1 MLINRRSFITA
12 TIAGAALLS
21 MALPATAQT
30 KINLSEVYPEGNFM
44 TQNAIAFAKAVN
56 EATKGRVVIEVKAG
70 GALGFKGPEQLNA
83 VGDGLVAMADILTSQ
98 QQGVEPLL
106 GTETIPF
113 LISNY
118 DDLRALHAVL
128 RPKYDEVAARNDQKI
143 LYMTPSPL
151 QYIYLKTVVKDVNG
165 LRGIKIRGAD
175 KTTVDIWN
183 SVGMA
188 GVQIP
193 FAELIPALASGRV
206 ESVST
211 SATTGVD
218 SKFWEFMKY
227 IYPTNHTWS
236 SNMVTINIDT
246 WNKLPP
252 EDQKIISKL
261 AVEMEPGFWEVSR
274 QADLDALKIMKEH
287 GMEMVEIPESM
298 MTAIRERAAPM
309 QEEFLNRVPDA
320 RPVVEKYLLSIGR
333 K

>member
-1 MLINRRSFITA
+1 MLINRRTFIA
-12 TIAGAALLS
+12 ASIGAALLAS
-21 MALPATAQT
+21 AVPATAAT
-30 KINLSEVYPEGNFM
+30 TLNLSELYPEGNFM
-44 TQNAIAFAKAVN
+44 TQNAIAFAAAVKD
-56 EATKGRVVIEVKAG
+56 ATQGRVIIDVKPG
-70 GALGFKGPEQLNA
+70 GALGFKGPEHLHA
-83 VGDGLVAMADILTSQ
+83 VADGLVPMADILTSQ

-128 RPKYDEVAARNDQKI
+128 RPKYDEVAAKNHQKI
-143 LYMTPSPL
+143 LYMVPSPL
-151 QYIYLKTVVKDVNG
+151 QYIYLKNEVKDVDG

-183 SVGMA
+183 AVGMA

-236 SNMVTINIDT
+236 CNMVTINTDV
-246 WNKLPP
+246 WKKLSP
-252 EDQKIISKL
+252 EDQQIIEKV
-261 AVEMEPGFWEVSR
+261 AKDMEPGFWKVSEK
-274 QADLDALKIMKEH
+274 ADLDALKMMKDQ
-287 GMEMVEIPESM
+287 GMIVVDIPEPM
-298 MTAIRERAAPM
+298 MKAIRDRAAPM
-309 QEEFLNRVPDA
+309 QEEFLKRVPEA
-320 RPVVEKYLLSIGR
+320 RPVVEQYLKSVGR
-333 K
+333 E

>member
-1 MLINRRSFITA
+1 MLIDRRTFIA
-12 TIAGAALLS
+12 ASIGVALLAS
-21 MALPATAQT
+21 TVPAAAATT
-30 KINLSEVYPEGNFM
+30 LNLSELYPEGNFM
-44 TQNAIAFAKAVN
+44 TQNATVFAAAVRN
-56 EATKGRVVIEVKAG
+56 ATQGRVTIDVKAG
-70 GALGFKGPEQLNA
+70 GALGFKGPEHLHA
-83 VGDGLVAMADILTSQ
+83 VADGLVPMADILTSQ

-118 DDLRALHAVL
+118 DDLRALHKVL
-128 RPKYDEVAARNDQKI
+128 RPKYDEVAARNNQKI
-143 LYMTPSPL
+143 LYMVPSPL
-151 QYIYLKTVVKDVNG
+151 QYIYLKNEVKDVDG

-236 SNMVTINIDT
+236 CNMVTINT
-246 WNKLPP
+246 EAWKKLSP
-252 EDQKIISKL
+252 EDRQLIEKL
-261 AVEMEPGFWEVSR
+261 ARDMEPGFWKVSEK
-274 QADLDALKIMKEH
+274 ADLDAIEIMKNH
-287 GMEMVEIPESM
+287 GMVVVDIPEPM
-298 MTAIRERAAPM
+298 MKAIRERAASI
-309 QEEFLNRVPDA
+309 QEEFLKRVPEA
-320 RPVVEKYLLSIGR
+320 RPIVERYLKSIGR
-333 K
+333 E

>member
-1 MLINRRSFITA
+1 MIINRRTFLAASLGA
-12 TIAGAALLS
+12 TLLS
-21 MALPATAQT
+21 LAVPATAAT
-30 KINLSEVYPEGNFM
+30 TLNLSELYPEGNFM
-44 TQNAIAFAKAVN
+44 TQNAIAFAAAVKD
-56 EATKGRVVIEVKAG
+56 ATQGRVVIDVKPG
-70 GALGFKGPEQLNA
+70 GALGFKGPEHLHA
-83 VGDGLVAMADILTSQ
+83 VADGLVPMADILTSQ

-113 LISNY
+113 LISSY

-128 RPKYDEVAARNDQKI
+128 RPKYDELATRNNQKI
-143 LYMTPSPL
+143 LYMVPSPL
-151 QYIYLKTVVKDVNG
+151 QYIYLKNEVKDVDG

-236 SNMVTINIDT
+236 CNMVTINVDV
-246 WNKLPP
+246 WKKLSP
-252 EDQKIISKL
+252 EDQQTIEKL
-261 AVEMEPGFWEVSR
+261 AREMEPGFWKVSE
-274 QADLDALKIMKEH
+274 QADLDAVKIMKDQ
-287 GMEMVEIPESM
+287 GMVVVDIPDAM
-298 MTAIRERAAPM
+298 MKAIRERAAPM
-309 QEEFLNRVPDA
+309 QEEFLERVPEA
-320 RPVVEKYLLSIGR
+320 RPIIEQYLKSVGR
-333 K
+333 E